1 MMKIIWQ
8 PSYSVGVKLIAAQ
21 HKKLFSILN
30 NLQDG
35 MNDSNPAVLEN
46 IIFDLKAYVKF
57 HFGQEEEYFKKFNY
71 EDAPNHLK
79 QHRFYVEKINEL
91 HGRYLKNESNV
102 ADEILS
108 FLNDWILNHIQII
121 DKKYTKCFN
130 DNGLL

>member
-8 PSYSVGVKLIAAQ
+8 PSYSVGVKLIDAQ

-35 MNDSNPAVLEN
+35 INDSNPAVLEN

-71 EDAPNHLK
+71 EDAPDHLK
-79 QHRFYVEKINEL
+79 QHHFYIEKINEL
-91 HGRYLKNESNV
+91 HGRYLKNEANV
-102 ADEILS
+102 ADDILT